1 MFDWQ
6 LKTTIQDVTK
16 DVFAT
21 PQNAKKMFF
30 KLAPSLPFNFLWCA
44 VDLWVEFGGH
54 VIDRA

>member
-44 VDLWVEFGGH
+44 VDLWVEFGGLSFT
-54 VIDRA
+54 